1 MKKTMKVLRG
11 IGFFL
16 STLAIYLGVPLL
28 GWGIDDLGGFF
39 SISQRSGYAVLII
52 AFGLAVGYQAI
63 DAPEGIRGSQGQAGK
78 RVRRQSIVRV
88 VVVLLMYG
96 AFIFLPLADRR
107 SLGVMRDSQVVRWSG
122 LVLFGFGCAL
132 IFWSG
137 VALGRMYSAEVTIQ
151 KNHHLITTGLYRY
164 LRHPR
169 YLGVIVFA
177 IGLSLLF
184 RSWAG
189 LAVSVPLLIVL
200 LLRIRDEDALM
211 HEEFGQEWETYC
223 KQSWRLIPFLY

>member
-1 MKKTMKVLRG
+1 MKVIRG

-16 STLAIYLGVPLL
+16 GTLAIYLGVPLL

-39 SISQRSGYAVLII
+39 SLSQRSGYAVLII

-63 DAPEGIRGSQGQAGK
+63 NAPEGIRGSKGQEGK
-78 RVRRQSIVRV
+78 LVHRQSIARV
-88 VVVLLMYG
+88 AVVLLMYG
-96 AFIFLPLADRR
+96 AFIFLPFADRHHV
-107 SLGVMRDSQVVRWSG
+107 GVMMDGQVVRWSG
-122 LVLFGFGCAL
+122 LVLFGLGCSL

-151 KNHHLITTGLYRY
+151 KNHQLITTGLYRY
-164 LRHPR
+164 IRHPR
-169 YLGVIVFA
+169 YLGVIFFA

-184 RSWAG
+184 RSWIS
-189 LAVSVPLLIVL
+189 LAVSVPLLFVL
-200 LLRIRDEDALM
+200 LARIRDEEALM
-211 HEEFGQEWETYC
+211 YKEFGQEWETYC